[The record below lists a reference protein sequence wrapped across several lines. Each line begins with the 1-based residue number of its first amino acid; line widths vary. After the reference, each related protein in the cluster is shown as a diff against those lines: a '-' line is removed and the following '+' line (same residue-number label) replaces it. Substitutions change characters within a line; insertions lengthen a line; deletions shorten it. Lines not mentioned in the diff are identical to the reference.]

1 MVGKMVAKRLF
12 KETTANAFGK
22 EDPYFESVPAS
33 RLGFKK
39 KKTKALPPGLTK
51 DEERILTKAKRRA
64 YRMDL
69 MFSTCGLKFGVG
81 ALIGLIPGF
90 GDVIDFLFALMVF
103 RTCCS
108 VEPPLPRSVVSRMQ
122 LNMAIDFGIGLIPF
136 LGDIADA
143 IYKCNT
149 KNVILLEK
157 ELRKRGAQRLTP
169 AQRQNMV
176 DPSLEDEYDYD
187 GQGGVMVQ
195 EAPPQYSSQ
204 RERRD
209 EGRGAR
215 TGRNGHDLES
225 GAPQK
230 PPRR

>member
-1 MVGKMVAKRLF
+1 MVAKKLF
-12 KETTANAFGK
+12 KETTANNFGQA
-22 EDPYFESVPAS
+22 DPYFESVPAS

-51 DEERILTKAKRRA
+51 DEENTLTKAKRRA

-69 MFSTCGLKFGVG
+69 CFSSCGFKFGLG
-81 ALIGLIPGF
+81 ALVGLIPGI
-90 GDVIDFLFALMVF
+90 GDVIDFLFAYMVF

-108 VEPPLPRSVVSRMQ
+108 VNPPLPRATVTRMQ
-122 LNMAIDFGIGLIPF
+122 LNIAIDFAIGLVPF

-149 KNVILLEK
+149 KNVVLLEK

-169 AQRQNMV
+169 AQKQNTV

-195 EAPPQYSSQ
+195 EAPPPRYNSQ
-204 RERRD
+204 REHRD
-209 EGRGAR
+209 DGRGGR
-215 TGRNGHDLES
+215 SGGRNDRDLES
-225 GAPQK
+225 GGNAPPK